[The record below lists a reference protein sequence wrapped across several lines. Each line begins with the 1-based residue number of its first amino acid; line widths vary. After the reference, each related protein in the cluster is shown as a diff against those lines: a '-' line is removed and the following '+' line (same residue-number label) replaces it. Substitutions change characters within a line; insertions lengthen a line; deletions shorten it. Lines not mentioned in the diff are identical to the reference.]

1 MFNKLKR
8 EELELEKKITQQ
20 NHELEVK
27 QIALNFALNFVHK
40 ANFDTNE
47 ILSIALKA
55 EQFLNGK

>member
-47 ILSIALKA
+47 VLIVARKA

>member
-8 EELELEKKITQQ
+8 EELELGKKQTQQ
-20 NHELEVK
+20 NHELEKK

-47 ILSIALKA
+47 VLFIARKA
-55 EQFLNGK
+55 EEFLNGN

>member
-20 NHELEVK
+20 NHELEIK
-27 QIALNFALNFVHK
+27 QIALNFVYK

-47 ILSIALKA
+47 VLIVARKA